1 MENNP
6 CKRVSTDREVVE
18 LLSSWQ
24 RAHKITSID
33 RDLCREFIEKLPRNL
48 DGSRICR
55 EPDRADKEHRNLARW
70 IDLAVKKLSR
80 SNP

>member
-33 RDLCREFIEKLPRNL
+33 RDLCQEFIEKLPRNL

-55 EPDRADKEHRNLARW
+55 EW
-70 IDLAVKKLSR
+70 IEQTKSTEIWLDGLT
-80 SNP
+80 